1 MKSRKGP
8 CWAAPSGSLWRP
20 AGTGPPESR
29 GWAGRAWVRTAAR
42 ARKCPWGQGGG
53 RLLFPGSARAG
64 AGQLLGGERSSL
76 FPQSGAVTHGAHTFH
91 SRRPRQAWLRVKA
104 APGAAAAEQVP
115 TLAPAA
121 PPSRPPHAAGR
132 ARRQDTGRA
141 ACLTLGRLDTTAHS
155 LFQSQC
161 VAHLGAESVWNE

>member
-1 MKSRKGP
+1 MKGSKGP
-8 CWAAPSGSLWRP
+8 CWAAPAGCLPACPEPSRAP
-20 AGTGPPESR
+20 AGAGPPESR
-29 GWAGRAWVRTAAR
+29 GWGGVGWERVGAAH

-53 RLLFPGSARAG
+53 RLLFPGAAGAG

-121 PPSRPPHAAGR
+121 PPSRLPSRGR
-132 ARRQDTGRA
+132 AWPAGPGA
-141 ACLTLGRLDTTAHS
+141 APPA
-155 LFQSQC
+155 
-161 VAHLGAESVWNE
+161 